1 MPAAIRFLLNGEE
14 VGVAGV
20 SPQTTLLEYLRE
32 RRGLTGTKEGCAEG
46 DCGACTVILAEP
58 AADGGLAWHPVNACI
73 RLLPTVD
80 GRAVFTV
87 EGLAQA
93 DGALHPVQ
101 EALVREHAS
110 QCGFCTP
117 GFVMSLFGLYKHRAH
132 PSREDAIR
140 ALSGNLCRCTGY
152 RPILDA
158 ARTMSELPAP
168 GGWRGPGVDADG
180 ARCVS
185 AEERVLAE
193 RLAQLTRAE
202 GFRYEHGGQ
211 AYHAPV
217 TLDALARC
225 VADHP
230 QARLLAGGT
239 DVGLWVTKA
248 QRPLGDL
255 IHTGRVP
262 ELLAIRRDAGGLAIG
277 AAASLESAF
286 AALAADWPELGE
298 TWQRFASVPIRNAG
312 TLGGNVA
319 NGSPIG
325 DSMPALIA
333 LGAEVEL
340 RARDASRRLPLED
353 YYVAY
358 QKTARAPGEFVAR
371 IHVPARSGTVRLCA
385 YKLSRRHDQDIASVF
400 VAIRLDL
407 DGERIVRAR
416 IGCGGVAAVP
426 RRALAAE
433 RALEGR
439 DWNEATARAAGQ
451 ALGAEFAPITDMRAS
466 AAYRR
471 EALVRLVRRFWL
483 ETRPD
488 ADRRPLR
495 VGDVVA

>member
-1 MPAAIRFLLNGEE
+1 
-14 VGVAGV
+14 
-20 SPQTTLLEYLRE
+20 
-32 RRGLTGTKEGCAEG
+32 
-46 DCGACTVILAEP
+46 
-58 AADGGLAWHPVNACI
+58 
-73 RLLPTVD
+73 
-80 GRAVFTV
+80 
-87 EGLAQA
+87 
-93 DGALHPVQ
+93 
-101 EALVREHAS
+101 
-110 QCGFCTP
+110 
-117 GFVMSLFGLYKHRAH
+117 
-132 PSREDAIR
+132 
-140 ALSGNLCRCTGY
+140 
-152 RPILDA
+152 
-158 ARTMSELPAP
+158 
-168 GGWRGPGVDADG
+168 
-180 ARCVS
+180 
-185 AEERVLAE
+185 
-193 RLAQLTRAE
+193 
-202 GFRYEHGGQ
+202 
-211 AYHAPV
+211 
-217 TLDALARC
+217 
-225 VADHP
+225 
-230 QARLLAGGT
+230 
-239 DVGLWVTKA
+239 VTKA

-371 IHVPARSGTVRLCA
+371 IHVPARSGMVRLCA

-407 DGERIVRAR
+407 DGGRIARAR